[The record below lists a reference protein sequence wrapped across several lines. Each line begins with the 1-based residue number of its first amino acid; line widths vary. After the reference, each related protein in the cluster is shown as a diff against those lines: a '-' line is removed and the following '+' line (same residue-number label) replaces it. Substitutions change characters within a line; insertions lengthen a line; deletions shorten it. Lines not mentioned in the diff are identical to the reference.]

1 MVDPSN
7 QWNNSELKMSAKEM
21 YMIIEERTNEQTKV
35 CFALYIYFCLSLSLA
50 MHTPEIQYNDE

>member
-1 MVDPSN
+1 
-7 QWNNSELKMSAKEM
+7 MSAKEM